1 MRSSSRWIRPVSECA
16 VAHTCSH
23 AHDPHMAG
31 RPRERRIS
39 APHSARRGDLV
50 AAGAGR
56 ISHLGTLCA
65 GGAEAVE
72 VRRPL
77 MGATPRALPTV
88 GGAAPVAPIAVAPI
102 APAPV
107 AVSSAAR
114 MPVGRAC
121 VGAAHRGYIVMS
133 RAAVARQWRL
143 AGHPHHG
150 DSGRR
155 TRSVSCMCRCR
166 ASGVYRDVTRCGC
179 TSVAARG
186 PSAPWRQLPS
196 GAERVMDV
204 WRTRWSGRTRAGRV
218 VDVWCTGGAEGG
230 RMRSVSWRHGAWSGR
245 VCAERVVDVWRTER
259 SGRVDAERV
268 VEAWQVGRV
277 QGYRGRARKNSC
289 CRTVVYGARR
299 RLYRSRRSPAC
310 VRLEV
315 WQPRSPLAVGEA
327 KMRVVLSGYI

>member
-1 MRSSSRWIRPVSECA
+1 MCRGAHLQPCSRSAHGRTASRATHQRTA
-16 VAHTCSH
+16 L
-23 AHDPHMAG
+23 
-31 RPRERRIS
+31 RE
-39 APHSARRGDLV
+39 
-50 AAGAGR
+50 
-56 ISHLGTLCA
+56 A
-65 GGAEAVE
+65 GGS
-72 VRRPL
+72 
-77 MGATPRALPTV
+77 
-88 GGAAPVAPIAVAPI
+88 GG
-102 APAPV
+102 
-107 AVSSAAR
+107 
-114 MPVGRAC
+114 
-121 VGAAHRGYIVMS
+121 
-133 RAAVARQWRL
+133 
-143 AGHPHHG
+143 
-150 DSGRR
+150 SGRR
-155 TRSVSCMCRCR
+155 ADIPSRHAVRGWGRGRGGASSAHGGHTSRPADCRWRRACRTDSSRTDSTCACRSLVGCSYAGRTRMCRCR

-218 VDVWCTGGAEGG
+218 VNVWCTGGAEGG